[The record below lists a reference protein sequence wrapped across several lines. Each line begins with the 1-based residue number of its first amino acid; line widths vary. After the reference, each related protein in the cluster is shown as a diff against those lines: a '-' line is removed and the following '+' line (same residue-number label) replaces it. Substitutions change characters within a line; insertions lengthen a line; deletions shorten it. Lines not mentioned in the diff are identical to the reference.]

1 MQNRQPHH
9 GLGFQMH
16 PVYKLLHT
24 DFWLV
29 VILGEETESE
39 EQLFI
44 EAAARAAAA
53 NWHERK
59 VK

>member
-1 MQNRQPHH
+1 
-9 GLGFQMH
+9 MH

-29 VILGEETESE
+29 VILGGETESE
-39 EQLFI
+39 EQLFS
-44 EAAARAAAA
+44 EAAASAAA
-53 NWHERK
+53 NWQERE